1 MRDTPSMSVE
11 RICFLLLI
19 GMRPR
24 SDTATRAPRIQRGRT
39 MPEMFYKA
47 AFSPAAE
54 SGQTGSSPNGGA
66 PLEPSNLFSM
76 NPAPGIRL
84 PRLRIAVVLILCL
97 LPVGSLAE
105 AQVEP
110 PRFAATVERFRDAH
124 VSETTFS
131 TLDRKGR
138 PAGRTRWRIVTGTGN
153 DRENYL
159 ASTSDGMLLDFG
171 GEWLRFSTDDGRSWS
186 SVLPDPEFSNYWS
199 YEGAV
204 AVAPDGDVVA
214 VGQDAPHAGALR
226 AMTFKYEAE
235 EERWYY
241 GLAESHF
248 PATDRPSVGVIPG
261 PFTVSGQE
269 VPYLAV
275 MRAGIFVKSPF
286 IYSLD
291 GLNYFLPGSRV
302 VDQTSSS
309 SRTGPLEI
317 DRSAAL
323 DWIQPHEL
331 IGLTPYG
338 EGKALAEKPWWGG
351 YGLEDQMPR
360 TIFDA
365 ATLRW
370 SRYDFPSADA
380 PPQQGVVANPTEL
393 PLGERGRTLVDSDG
407 KLHHISLKEKSFEYL
422 FSRDG
427 GETWTKTKTRLPN
440 GYAVSL
446 PSEAQKSL
454 KASGASDELAVAIH
468 AVAGV
473 KPLVTQDLVYRFSTR
488 GPIPKLKRI
497 HVIGKGGFNCLPDK
511 RAFEGETPDAAC
523 DFPSL
528 TYLPGGRLA
537 VSFTDSAHREPAL
550 AIQID

>member
-1 MRDTPSMSVE
+1 M
-11 RICFLLLI
+11 
-19 GMRPR
+19 
-24 SDTATRAPRIQRGRT
+24 
-39 MPEMFYKA
+39 
-47 AFSPAAE
+47 
-54 SGQTGSSPNGGA
+54 
-66 PLEPSNLFSM
+66 
-76 NPAPGIRL
+76 
-84 PRLRIAVVLILCL
+84 VLVLCL
-97 LPVGSLAE
+97 LPVASLAE
-105 AQVEP
+105 AQVEL
-110 PRFAATVERFRDAH
+110 PRFPATVETFQDAH
-124 VSETTFS
+124 VREAVFP
-131 TLDRKGR
+131 TLDGKGR
-138 PAGRTRWRIVTGTGN
+138 SAGRTRWRIVTGTGN

-159 ASTSDGMLLDFG
+159 ASTSEGMLLDFG
-171 GEWLRFSTDDGRSWS
+171 GKWLRFSTDDGRSWS
-186 SVLPDPEFSNYWS
+186 SVLPDRDFSDYWS

-204 AVAPDGDVVA
+204 AVAPDGDVLA

-226 AMTFKYEAE
+226 SMTFKYEAE
-235 EERWYY
+235 EDRWYY
-241 GLAESHF
+241 GFAESHL
-248 PATDRPSVGVIPG
+248 PATDRPSVGVVPG
-261 PFTVSGQE
+261 PLTVAGQE

-275 MRAGIFVKSPF
+275 MRAGLFVKSPF

-291 GLNYFLPGSRV
+291 GLNYFLAGSRV
-302 VDQTSSS
+302 LDQTTSLP
-309 SRTGPLEI
+309 RTGPLEI
-317 DRSAAL
+317 DRSPTL
-323 DWIQPHEL
+323 DWVQSHEL

-360 TIFDA
+360 SIFDA

-380 PPQQGVVANPTEL
+380 PPQEGVLADPTEW

-407 KLHHISLKEKSFEYL
+407 KLHHLSVKEKSFEYL

-427 GETWTKTKTRLPN
+427 GETWTKTTTDLPK

-454 KASGASDELAVAIH
+454 RASGALDEIAVAIH

-488 GPIPKLKRI
+488 GPIPRLKRI
-497 HVIGKGGFNCLPDK
+497 HVLGTGGFSCLPDH

-523 DFPSL
+523 DFPSI

-537 VSFTDSAHREPAL
+537 VSFTDSTHKEPTI
-550 AIQID
+550 AIQLD